1 MNQIFEE
8 ENHVYQFD
16 FSKAKWAIDSLHDV
30 FSQNKVS
37 ILSDVDFIAET
48 DNCLI
53 LVEYKNSNIPGAVNP
68 EAFDLQSQKLQ
79 NKIAYKF
86 YDSWIYLKARGK
98 EKPMKYVF
106 IVEFPNADL
115 VMRKRLR
122 EKISNLLPF
131 KLQSSPEIKCKIIE
145 SFDVL
150 SISEWNTHDVY
161 KNFPIT
167 SIR

>member
-1 MNQIFEE
+1 MF
-8 ENHVYQFD
+8 
-16 FSKAKWAIDSLHDV
+16 
-30 FSQNKVS
+30 
-37 ILSDVDFIAET
+37 
-48 DNCLI
+48 
-53 LVEYKNSNIPGAVNP
+53 
-68 EAFDLQSQKLQ
+68 Q

-86 YDSWIYLKARGK
+86 YDSWIYLKAWGK

-122 EKISNLLPF
+122 EKIGNLLPF

-161 KNFPIT
+161 KSFPIT
-167 SIR
+167 LIK

>member
-1 MNQIFEE
+1 M
-8 ENHVYQFD
+8 
-16 FSKAKWAIDSLHDV
+16 
-30 FSQNKVS
+30 
-37 ILSDVDFIAET
+37 
-48 DNCLI
+48 I
-53 LVEYKNSNIPGAVNP
+53 LVEYKNSNIPGAANP
-68 EAFDLQSQKLQ
+68 AAFDLKSQKLQ

-86 YDSWIYLKARGK
+86 YDSWIYLKAWGK

-122 EKISNLLPF
+122 EKIGNLLPF

-161 KNFPIT
+161 KSFPIT
-167 SIR
+167 LIK